1 MSLEANWFEEINEW
15 EDLVLKEELTRGI
28 LNCRFLKPSGAQK
41 VVVTWQLLCIM
52 RNVACS
58 EAND

>member
-41 VVVTWQLLCIM
+41 VVVT
-52 RNVACS
+52 
-58 EAND
+58 